1 MSALPDCETLALS
14 RDGGRVHLTFNRP
27 DVRNAM
33 NNRMGEE
40 FNAVLEALE
49 RDRTVRAIVLRGAG
63 GHFSAG
69 ADIKERRQQAEETAP
84 PGSDPLA
91 ERNARGG
98 RMFLKL
104 NAMPQVV
111 IAAVEGAALG
121 GGFGIACVADV
132 TLVTRDARLGMP
144 ETTIGVAPAQI
155 APFVV
160 KRIGLTQARRLA
172 LTGARIDGAEAWR
185 LGIAHDLCD
194 DTAALEARLEEVLQA
209 VERCGPEAN
218 AVTKE
223 IMLAVG
229 SMPDEEMVQFSA
241 ARFAALNRSAEGL
254 EGQRA
259 FIEKRAPDWV
269 PPRRRGDA

>member
-194 DTAALEARLEEVLQA
+194 DTA
-209 VERCGPEAN
+209 
-218 AVTKE
+218 VTKE